1 MKSKKMEDKKI
12 TLPIIR
18 KAVANRLGRDEDEIG
33 GFLNALFSSI
43 TSGLRSDKTVKIN
56 NLGTFS
62 LQTMAP
68 RKSVNIS
75 TGEAIVLDEY
85 NKVVF
90 EAESTLKTE
99 LNAIEDENV
108 AVQVQESI
116 PTKKQEELKKQEKL
130 KLPEKLEKHEIQVEK
145 EPEESIIETE
155 KSQEIMI
162 DNNEKPVESVA
173 NEELEQRELNPEM
186 FQKLDDQA
194 NEIVSLLSEMGQPVV
209 GVPIVAKQESEQ
221 TGQANELLSEIENLK
236 RQLEQLS
243 TLQQTAQSSLPDQK
257 STILPSGMMATSKPE
272 TKEVENTVPNEEPQI
287 DDNQPS
293 EELQAESTVEQP
305 VEPIVAPDNS
315 SVQAPSE
322 EPIDDENNRINKN
335 INPQKHRKMSD
346 YDNNL
351 GYGPMED
358 NFEEQEEKRG
368 MSAGVIAL
376 IVVIIFALLL
386 VIAYFFF
393 QDKIQAWLKSDQATE
408 QVIAES
414 DDLTEDFVEESEES
428 EDIVETPST
437 NASGYDI
444 YHRTYTEFIAT
455 ERLQYG
461 VWLAQLSRKYYNG
474 EKDFWVFIYEANK
487 DRIKNPNKILRGT
500 SIRIPKLDPELMDL
514 SNPEV
519 RKLVDDLCEQY
530 KRIH

>member
-1 MKSKKMEDKKI
+1 MSALKSKKMEDKKI

-75 TGEAIVLDEY
+75 TGEAIVLEEY

-90 EAESTLKTE
+90 ESESSLKTE
-99 LNAIEDENV
+99 LNEGSVEDKKL
-108 AVQVQESI
+108 SL
-116 PTKKQEELKKQEKL
+116 PTNLIKKQEK
-130 KLPEKLEKHEIQVEK
+130 KEKKIEINEEIVNISPENGE
-145 EPEESIIETE
+145 IETE
-155 KSQEIMI
+155 KPQEIMI

-209 GVPIVAKQESEQ
+209 GVPIVAKQESEK

-243 TLQQTAQSSLPDQK
+243 TLQQTAQASLPDQK
-257 STILPSGMMATSKPE
+257 STILPSGMMATPKPE
-272 TKEVENTVPNEEPQI
+272 TKEVEDIVPNEEPQI

-305 VEPIVAPDNS
+305 VEPIVVPDNS

-414 DDLTEDFVEESEES
+414 DDLTDDFVEENEEA

-519 RKLVDDLCEQY
+519 RKLVDDLCEKY
-530 KRIH
+530 KRIR

>member
-1 MKSKKMEDKKI
+1 MEDKKI

-75 TGEAIVLDEY
+75 TGEAIVLEEY

-116 PTKKQEELKKQEKL
+116 PTKKQEELKKQKKL

-145 EPEESIIETE
+145 EPEESIIKTE
-155 KSQEIMI
+155 KPQ
-162 DNNEKPVESVA
+162 
-173 NEELEQRELNPEM
+173 
-186 FQKLDDQA
+186 
-194 NEIVSLLSEMGQPVV
+194 
-209 GVPIVAKQESEQ
+209 
-221 TGQANELLSEIENLK
+221 IENLK

-243 TLQQTAQSSLPDQK
+243 TLQQTAQASLPDQK
-257 STILPSGMMATSKPE
+257 STILPSGMMATPKPE

-393 QDKIQAWLKSDQATE
+393 QDKIQAWLKPDQATE

-414 DDLTEDFVEESEES
+414 DDLTEDFVEESEEA

-444 YHRTYTEFIAT
+444 YHRNFTEFIAT

-461 VWLAQLSRKYYNG
+461 VWLAQLSRK
-474 EKDFWVFIYEANK
+474 
-487 DRIKNPNKILRGT
+487 
-500 SIRIPKLDPELMDL
+500 
-514 SNPEV
+514 
-519 RKLVDDLCEQY
+519 
-530 KRIH
+530 